1 MMKEGSLN
9 LISDTENK
17 YESVLTAAHIHMTLR
32 TFHVENYIVVRK
44 EESLVLSE
52 FLSSREFRTVRI
64 SSREFRTVRISFIR
78 RITIIYYIG
87 WQNI

>member
-17 YESVLTAAHIHMTLR
+17 YESVLTAAHIHTTLR
-32 TFHVENYIVVRK
+32 TFHVESYIVVWK
-44 EESLVLSE
+44 EQSLELSE

-64 SSREFRTVRISFIR
+64 SSREFRTARISFIQG
-78 RITIIYYIG
+78 I
-87 WQNI
+87 